1 MLKLGVKRD
10 TLLSLLLVITIY
22 LQYIRFIVIKD
33 TCLVMHMTFRSSNE
47 HRIHCRTCRGM
58 SGCFQLSPCFWT
70 RPDLLYGLL
79 WQHLCCSGTLQ
90 HYFRRRTYTV
100 LMITM
105 LLHHIFYIKL
115 CTNPQNN
122 FQIFKMF
129 LYNQ

>member
-1 MLKLGVKRD
+1 MLKLGVKRVYFFE
-10 TLLSLLLVITIY
+10 STIGNHY
-22 LQYIRFIVIKD
+22 LFTVSTFYCLKD
-33 TCLVMHMTFRSSNE
+33 TCLVMHMTFRSSHE
-47 HRIHCRTCRGM
+47 HRIHCCTCRGM
-58 SGCFQLSPCFWT
+58 SGCFQLSPCFRT
-70 RPDLLYGLL
+70 RPVLLYGLL
-79 WQHLCCSGTLQ
+79 WQHLCCSGTLK

-122 FQIFKMF
+122 CQIFKMF